1 MVFCENHCNCVY
13 YTISANFVRNLEA
26 GLPAVVLR
34 QQDRVMIKET
44 QRKNACILVA
54 AVMRPTVFYE
64 NCCGCVYYTI
74 MVRLEQS
81 INFDEKGGTVSDSFP
96 Y

>member
-26 GLPAVVLR
+26 GLPAVVLL
-34 QQDRVMIKET
+34 QQNRMMIKET

-54 AVMRPTVFYE
+54 AVMQPTAFYE
-64 NCCGCVYYTI
+64 NRYSCVYYTI
-74 MVRLEQS
+74 ISLCKAQ
-81 INFDEKGGTVSDSFP
+81 
-96 Y
+96 